1 MVREISD
8 SAPPTDRPLCPV
20 CLTRP
25 RGKDRRVKT
34 CGEKECAYTYREKRY
49 RDAYP
54 NSRPGH
60 GHGYGPP
67 IRRGRPV
74 PGLAVPTPAPT
85 ADPATAAPAP
95 PSEPTGSSDPTP
107 TATDVLRT
115 PFPEATA
122 SIWTLTN
129 VTPPSPTTGRYQK
142 ILLWPDTHLPF
153 QDDRAV
159 ALAFKVLEHVNPDI
173 LVLLGD
179 MIDCGGFSRFA
190 HNTIDARMH
199 FQTELDTWEALAT
212 LLHDRTPG
220 AQRFFIRGNHE
231 ARIEKWLYGQPHL
244 QTLRAL
250 NLGTSLNLANFGF
263 DPAAHEEISL
273 AQGSLTVTHG
283 TRLGGSFAG
292 LAARMEM
299 ATYGTSGV
307 SGHTHRLCKYLQ
319 RDKAGLRV
327 WIEAG
332 HLAKN
337 PPHYAPKTQ
346 NWQQGLVVGEVS
358 DSGNDFELEPIPFR
372 LSYRCRIGNVELSA

>member
-1 MVREISD
+1 MVTERSK
-8 SAPPTDRPLCPV
+8 CPI
-20 CLTRP
+20 CLTKP
-25 RGKDRRVKT
+25 KGKDPRVKT
-34 CGEKECAYTYREKRY
+34 CGDRTCAYEYRERRY
-49 RDAYP
+49 REAHPDWKPSKSATP
-54 NSRPGH
+54 K
-60 GHGYGPP
+60 
-67 IRRGRPV
+67 RRGRPV
-74 PGLAVPTPAPT
+74 PQPT
-85 ADPATAAPAP
+85 ADPASAASAPLSEPPAP
-95 PSEPTGSSDPTP
+95 HPERP
-107 TATDVLRT
+107 
-115 PFPEATA
+115 PFPEAAA
-122 SIWTLTN
+122 SIWTLTS
-129 VTPPSPTTGRYQK
+129 VAPPSPTTGRYRK
-142 ILLWPDTHLPF
+142 VLLWPDTHLPF

-159 ALAFKVLEHVNPDI
+159 ALAFKVLEHINPDLLI
-173 LVLLGD
+173 LLGD
-179 MIDCGGFSRFA
+179 MLDCGGFSRFA
-190 HNTIDARMH
+190 HNTIDARMY

-212 LLHDRTPG
+212 LLHDRTPK
-220 AQRFFIRGNHE
+220 ADRYFIRGNHE

-273 AQGSLTVTHG
+273 ASGALTVTHG

-346 NWQQGLVVGEVS
+346 NWQQGVVIGEVS
-358 DSGNDFELEPIPFR
+358 DSGNDFELEPVPFR
-372 LSYRCRIGNVELSA
+372 LSYRCRIGNVELAA

>member
-1 MVREISD
+1 MVKETTKSER
-8 SAPPTDRPLCPV
+8 PPCPV
-20 CLTRP
+20 CLTKP
-25 RGKDRRVKT
+25 VGKDRRVKT
-34 CGEKECAYTYREKRY
+34 CGDRACAYKYREDRY
-49 RDAYP
+49 KAAYP
-54 NSRPGH
+54 NWKPGH
-60 GHGYGPP
+60 KTATTPV
-67 IRRGRPV
+67 RRGRPE
-74 PGLAVPTPAPT
+74 PTPAVP
-85 ADPATAAPAP
+85 AAPASDALER
-95 PSEPTGSSDPTP
+95 PSAPSGSDAP
-107 TATDVLRT
+107 TATETDPA
-115 PFPEATA
+115 PFPEADA
-122 SIWTLTN
+122 SRWLLTS
-129 VTPPSPTTGRYQK
+129 TPPPSPTTGRYRK

-159 ALAFKVLEHVNPDI
+159 ALAFKVLEHVNPDL

-190 HNTIDARMH
+190 HNTVDSRMH
-199 FQTELDTWEALAT
+199 FQTELDTWEALAH
-212 LLHDRTPG
+212 LLRDRTPG
-220 AQRFFIRGNHE
+220 AERFYIKGNHE
-231 ARIEKWLYGQPHL
+231 ARVEKWLFGAPHL
-244 QTLRAL
+244 ASLRSL
-250 NLGTSLNLANFGF
+250 NLGTALNLANLGF
-263 DPAAHEEISL
+263 DPAVHEEISL
-273 AQGSLTVTHG
+273 ASGALTVTHG

-332 HLAKN
+332 HLATN

-346 NWQQGLVVGEVS
+346 NWQQGVVIGEVS